1 MTKRTVTIELASGL
15 EARPIAMLVQLASSY
30 ESTIYVQ
37 SDNKKINAKS
47 IMGMMSMGLLAG
59 ENVVVTAEGNDEDAA
74 VEGIAQYLSGKNPVK

>member
-1 MTKRTVTIELASGL
+1 MVSSTVVVNLPADA
-15 EARPIAMLVQLASSY
+15 EARPVAVVVQIASKY
-30 ESTIYVQ
+30 ESKIKITSQ
-37 SDNKKINAKS
+37 NRKINAKS

>member
-47 IMGMMSMGLLAG
+47 IMGVMSLALMDG
-59 ENVVVTAEGNDEDAA
+59 SEVAIDAEGADEKEAA
-74 VEGIAQYLSGKNPVK
+74 EAIGSFLTGQN

>member
-47 IMGMMSMGLLAG
+47 IMGMMTLNIAAS
-59 ENVVVTAEGNDEDAA
+59 ENILVTADGNDEGAA
-74 VEGIAQYLSGKNPVK
+74 ISGIEKYLCCEQ

>member
-47 IMGMMSMGLLAG
+47 IMGMMTLGLAEG
-59 ENVVVTAEGNDEDAA
+59 AHVKVTADGSDEESAI
-74 VEGIAQYLSGKNPVK
+74 EGIEKYLSSQ